1 MWSDCHVIPAGG
13 GREGEW
19 VELRMPRPL
28 PDIMQEVCHQY
39 WPGERPERYGEYTVE
54 NTGEETHDGYIKRNL
69 MMADKV
75 TLTVVW
81 APCIH
86 LYNQLTKYC
95 NDILIVIADMCVH
108 VRKVHHSDST
118 ASLTQRCAQ

>member
-1 MWSDCHVIPAGG
+1 MLSQLEEGGKVSGWSIRWCPDCSYVGG
-13 GREGEW
+13 T
-19 VELRMPRPL
+19 
-28 PDIMQEVCHQY
+28 QEVCHQY
-39 WPGERPERYGEYTVE
+39 WPGEGPERYGEYTVE

-86 LYNQLTKYC
+86 LYNQLTNC
-95 NDILIVIADMCVH
+95 NSLCMVH
-108 VRKVHHSDST
+108 VRKVHISDST
-118 ASLTQRCAQ
+118 A